1 MDTCKQYSL
10 FNNENI
16 NSFEKHHLNIDY
28 VKNYFN
34 EEESTY
40 FFKSLKDK
48 IKWKQDYIKFF
59 GKSHPLPRLTA
70 WYGDRN
76 KTYTYSGIPMT
87 PNLWNTVL
95 LEIKKIVD
103 QYAKINF
110 NSVLLNY
117 YRSGNDSVSWH
128 SDDEKELGDQP
139 IIGSVSF
146 GGMRKF
152 RLRNKKNK
160 KLIHNIEL
168 ENGSLLIM
176 SELTN
181 HYWEHE
187 IPKNKKNL
195 AERINLTFRSIL

>member
-1 MDTCKQYSL
+1 MGSYKQYSL
-10 FNNENI
+10 FEQEDK
-16 NSFEKHHLNIDY
+16 NSFEKDRLNIDY

-34 EEESTY
+34 EEESLY
-40 FFKSLKDK
+40 FLKTLKDK
-48 IKWKQDYIKFF
+48 IKWEQDYIKFF

-76 KTYTYSGIPMT
+76 KNYTYSGIPMT
-87 PNLWNTVL
+87 PAPWNTEL
-95 LEIKKIVD
+95 LEIKKRVD
-103 QYAKINF
+103 QYAKANF
-110 NSVLLNY
+110 NSVLLNF
-117 YRSGNDSVSWH
+117 YRSGSDSVSWH

-146 GGMRKF
+146 GGIRKF

-176 SELTN
+176 SELTQQ
-181 HYWEHE
+181 YWEHE
-187 IPKNKKNL
+187 IPKTKKKVE
-195 AERINLTFRSIL
+195 ERINLTFRSIL

>member
-1 MDTCKQYSL
+1 MNTYEQYSL

-87 PNLWNTVL
+87 PNLWNTEL
-95 LEIKKIVD
+95 LEIKKKVD

-146 GGMRKF
+146 GGTRKF

-176 SELTN
+176 SGLTQK
-181 HYWEHE
+181 YWEHE
-187 IPKNKKNL
+187 IPKTKKKVE
-195 AERINLTFRSIL
+195 ERINLTFRSIL